1 MSMAALM
8 LPAAVLYWLSLANAQ
23 VTTGTILGTVKDQTG
38 AVLPGATVTATNAE
52 TGISR
57 SVTTEARGEY
67 RIPALS
73 VGTYDVQTTMT
84 GFQGGV
90 RQGIT
95 LTIGREA
102 VVDFTLQVG
111 NVAEQVTVTGEAP
124 LIETTTAVVGGVVDS
139 KQMRDIP
146 LNARSFLELAVGA
159 TTNTVFAEAGDSSA
173 TKGFGRKLAISGQRY
188 SSNSFLLDGADINDA
203 AGTSGSAAQT
213 VAGMETVREFRVV
226 TNAYD
231 AEYGRH
237 TGGVVSA
244 VTKSGENNFHG
255 SIFEFLRNDNLDAA
269 KWEDNKF
276 RQGEKAEF
284 KRNQFG
290 GSLGGPIVRDR
301 AFFFGS
307 YEGMR
312 EREGNTSVFTV
323 PTATV
328 RQGLIGTV
336 NASCQ
341 VTFTNVG
348 INSAVARYLEAY
360 PRQTGDLRTAAGC
373 VDPNRADFSLN
384 NPNRTNQDYYTGRI
398 DHRFN
403 DSDSIFGRITV
414 DNSDRNIPQFNT
426 AQLAETGSRY
436 ATIEQQHIYSPAV
449 LGRTHFSFNRTSLVF
464 FDVPRSDDLF
474 PAFLGESLGSEP
486 DVPGIIS
493 ITDFSGFGGDT
504 TNPKIH
510 NQNTFQFK
518 EDLTYFKGA
527 HSFKF
532 GGQFE
537 RFQFN
542 QRSDFYPGG
551 SFSFSSMTDFLQN
564 NPNNGNFIRPGSDD
578 IRGWRENV
586 LGFYIHDDWKV
597 RQNLTVNLG
606 VRYEFIKV
614 PIEVNGKMATVRDM
628 SDAHFYTFNEFQ
640 TDVGEPYFRNPSL
653 KNFAPRIGMA
663 WSPTGRTSVRAGFG
677 LFHDQIMPNAYITAG
692 VRMAPYFS
700 VAEVFQSDIDAA
712 IRNGILPQGTKID
725 FPNMFVTQRNLLTG
739 NIGSKPQADGFQWNV
754 DQPAVYKWSLDVE
767 QQVFG
772 DLTVEAGY
780 SAARGTH
787 LIRGAVML
795 NYTQSVLLPNPAGPG
810 EQRFVLLNPNGALRN
825 PNWNRMRWRI
835 TDATSDYH
843 AFRFAVNKRF
853 SRGFQMQSS
862 YTFSKSTDDTSTWTG
877 SSDFG
882 NSDRRG
888 YGLDKDHGLSSF
900 DVRNSWG
907 TSFTYELPGRNLTGA
922 VGALL
927 GGWSTSGSIRLNDGF
942 PLNPSATQ
950 ARSRLVING
959 VQTDFTMSFVEG
971 SRVDLVPGG
980 DQNAI
985 RAQNPDNYFDTSQYR
1000 YPLSNCARDAR
1011 VDIVPSPCNPNLLP
1025 GGQIASTGAF
1035 LGNLGRNTLISPGV
1049 ANVDFTLMKQTRL
1062 PALGE
1067 STAVQFRWE
1076 LFNLFNRPN
1085 FGSPS
1090 LTIFDRT
1097 GAVQAGAGR
1106 IESTRTNAR
1115 QMQFALRFEF

>member
-1 MSMAALM
+1 
-8 LPAAVLYWLSLANAQ
+8 
-23 VTTGTILGTVKDQTG
+23 
-38 AVLPGATVTATNAE
+38 VLPGAEVTATNVD

-57 SVTTEARGEY
+57 TAVSGARGEY
-67 RIPALS
+67 RIPALN
-73 VGTYDVQTTMT
+73 VGTYDVNAGMA
-84 GFQGGV
+84 GFQTGV

-102 VVDFTLQVG
+102 VVDFSLQVG
-111 NVAEQVTVTGEAP
+111 SVTEQVTVTGEAP

-139 KQMRDIP
+139 RQMRDIP
-146 LNARSFLELAVGA
+146 LNARSFIELAVAA
-159 TTNTVFAEAGDSSA
+159 TSNTVFAEAGDSSA

-244 VTKSGENNFHG
+244 VTKSGENQFHG
-255 SIFEFLRNDNLDAA
+255 SLFEFLRNDNMDAA

-276 RQGEKAEF
+276 NDGEKAEF

-290 GSLGGPIVRDR
+290 GSLGGPVIRDR
-301 AFFFGS
+301 TFFFGS
-307 YEGMR
+307 YEGLR
-312 EREGNTSVFTV
+312 ERQGGTDVYQV

-328 RQGLIGTV
+328 RQGIVGTITPTTGNPCNVV
-336 NASCQ
+336 NTQ
-341 VTFTNVG
+341 VQISPATKP
-348 INSAVARYLEAY
+348 YLDAY
-360 PRQTGDLRTAAGC
+360 PLQTGQIVTGGC
-373 VDPNRADFSLN
+373 VDPNRADFSIA
-384 NPNRTNQDYYTGRI
+384 NPDVTNQDYYSARL

-414 DNSDRNIPQFNT
+414 DNSDRVNPQFNT
-426 AQLAETGSRY
+426 AELAETGSRY

-464 FDVPRSDDLF
+464 FDVPRTDNNIF
-474 PAFLGESLGSEP
+474 PEFLGKSLGSEQ
-486 DVPGIIS
+486 DVPGIIGV
-493 ITDFSGFGGDT
+493 TDLTGFGGGT

-518 EDLTYFKGA
+518 EDLTYYAGA

-551 SFSFSSMTDFLQN
+551 SFSFASITDFLIN
-564 NPNNGNFIRPGSDD
+564 NANNGNFIRPGSDD

-586 LGFYIHDDWKV
+586 LGFYLHDDWNV
-597 RQNLTVNLG
+597 RPGLTVNLG

-614 PIEVNGKMATVRDM
+614 PTEVNGKVSTVRDM
-628 SDAHFYTFNEFQ
+628 RDENFYSITEF
-640 TDVGEPYFRNPSL
+640 DVNTGDPYFRNPSL
-653 KNFAPRIGMA
+653 KNFAPRIGFA
-663 WSPTGRTSVRAGFG
+663 WSPFANGKTSIRSGFG
-677 LFHDQIMPNAYITAG
+677 IFHDQIMPNAYITAG
-692 VRMAPYFS
+692 VRMAPFFS
-700 VAEVFQSDIDAA
+700 VAEVFQRDLDAA
-712 IRNGILPQGTKID
+712 ANAGIIPQGTRID
-725 FPNMFVTQRNLLTG
+725 FPNMFTTQNHLLTCLNCG
-739 NIGSKPQADGFQWNV
+739 TKPQADGFQYEV

-767 QQVFG
+767 QQILG

-810 EQRFVLLNPNGALRN
+810 QQRFIQLSPNGALLN

-853 SRGFQMQSS
+853 SGGFQLQST
-862 YTFSKSTDDTSTWTG
+862 YTFAKSTDDTSTWTG
-877 SSDFG
+877 SSDFDS
-882 NSDRRG
+882 SDRRG
-888 YGLDKDHGLSSF
+888 YGLDKDHALSAF
-900 DVRNSWG
+900 DVRNSWN
-907 TSFTYELPGRNLTGA
+907 TNFTYELPTGNLTGVA
-922 VGALL
+922 GAIF

-942 PLNPSATQ
+942 PLNVSATQ
-950 ARSRLVING
+950 PRSRIRINN
-959 VQTDFTMSFVEG
+959 VNTDFTMTFVEG
-971 SRVDLVPGG
+971 SRVDLAPGG
-980 DQNAI
+980 DQNSV
-985 RAQNPDNYFDTSQYR
+985 RAQNPDEYFDPSQYA
-1000 YPLSNCARDAR
+1000 YPLTNCARDVR
-1011 VDIVPSPCNPNLLP
+1011 TDLGFTDIPGNAELPCNENLLP
-1025 GGQIASTGAF
+1025 GGLAASTGAY

-1049 ANVDFTLMKQTRL
+1049 ANVDFTLMKETRL
-1062 PALGE
+1062 PMMGE
-1067 STAVQFRWE
+1067 SGSLQFRWE

-1085 FGSPS
+1085 FGSPG
-1090 LTIFDRT
+1090 LTLFNRNGVLQGT
-1097 GAVQAGAGR
+1097 AGR

-1115 QMQFALRFEF
+1115 QMQLALRLSF